1 MDKPRSVAAKLLL
14 LGAGG
19 LVVIAGP
26 ILFLP
31 PTQTDS

>member
-1 MDKPRSVAAKLLL
+1 MDKPRSLAAKLLL

-19 LVVIAGP
+19 RAVIAGP

-31 PTQTDS
+31 PTQTDA